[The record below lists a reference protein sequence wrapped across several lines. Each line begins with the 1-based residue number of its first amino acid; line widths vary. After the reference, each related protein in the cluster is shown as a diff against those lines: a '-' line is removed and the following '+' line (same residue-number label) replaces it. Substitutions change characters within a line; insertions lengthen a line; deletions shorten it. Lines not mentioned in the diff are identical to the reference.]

1 MINVTYASHAD
12 AERRRSDP
20 DLRESRRWLKQILD
34 DLPVAAYTCDAAG
47 LITYYNGKAVEAWG
61 RVPKLH
67 DPADRYCGSYRL
79 WRPDRTPVPHDQ
91 CWMAVAL
98 REERMVYGSEIVIER
113 PDGGFRTV
121 LAHASPLLNAA
132 GEMAGAVNIL
142 VDITQR
148 KVQEQRI
155 ARLTRTYRVL
165 SGINSAIVRIRDR
178 AHLFKES
185 CRLVVEDGRFE
196 AAWIGLLD
204 ETSQEIRPVAW
215 HSANP
220 LPEQFWQGVRSVSPA
235 TASGWGTVGRAARGH
250 RAVVCNDIREETNV
264 GVMRGELVRSGLRS
278 VIALPFTI
286 GGQCIAVMTIYA
298 REAGIFD
305 AEEINLLEELA
316 GDVSFA
322 LEFIEKERQ
331 ANHLAYFDALT
342 GLPNRQLFHDR
353 LEREVANS
361 ARSGHQVAL
370 AILDVARFRQ
380 FNDAFGRHAGDAILK
395 ELARRLGHSIR
406 AQDTVAR
413 IGTNQFAIM
422 LPGID
427 QGDTVVML
435 MEQRIRNPLAEPYKL
450 DGNELHID
458 IKCGI
463 DICFGDNANADALL
477 HHAEAALKN
486 AKQSAETYLFYESG
500 MSAHAA
506 EKLRI
511 ENELHRALEQREFAL
526 HYQPKIDFASGRMC
540 GMEALLRWQHPE
552 RGLIPPGQFIPVLE
566 ETGLIAAVGD
576 WVIDQAATDF
586 RAWQDR
592 GLDPPRVA
600 VNISAL
606 QFRDRQ
612 FVERVERAIHR
623 RGRMVPLDL
632 ELTESYLME
641 NIDENLVKLQ
651 AIRAAGLG
659 VALDDFGTGYSS
671 LNYLARLPIDALK
684 IDRSFVLGMMNSA
697 SDRQVV
703 AMIITL
709 AHSLNLKVTAEGVET
724 EAQRDLLVECRCDE
738 VQGYLYGKPAPAEAI
753 TERLTGNAIADL
765 DAASLIRLSASTQSD
780 QPRH

>member
-1 MINVTYASHAD
+1 MIKETYVSHANS
-12 AERRRSDP
+12 ERRRSDP
-20 DLRESRRWLKQILD
+20 ALRESQRWLKQILD

-47 LITYYNGKAVEAWG
+47 LITYCNGKAVEAWG
-61 RVPKLH
+61 RAPKLH
-67 DPADRYCGSYRL
+67 DPENRYCGSFRL

-98 REERMVYGSEIVIER
+98 REEKMVQGAEIVVER

-121 LAHASPLLNAA
+121 LAHASPLLNAD
-132 GEMAGAVNIL
+132 GELAGAVNIL
-142 VDITQR
+142 VDITER
-148 KVQEQRI
+148 KLQEQRI

-178 AHLFKES
+178 AQLFKEA

-196 AAWIGLLD
+196 AAWIGLHD
-204 ETSQEIRPVAW
+204 EASQEIRPEAW

-220 LPEQFWQGVRSVSPA
+220 LPEQFWQGVRSASPA
-235 TASGWGTVGRAARGH
+235 TPSGWGTVGRAARGLRVMVCDDL
-250 RAVVCNDIREETNV
+250 RAVPDV
-264 GVMRGELVRSGLRS
+264 GALRGELIKLGLRS
-278 VIALPFTI
+278 VIALPFVI
-286 GGQCIAVMTIYA
+286 GRQCVAVMAIYS
-298 REAGIFD
+298 READIFD
-305 AEEINLLEELA
+305 AEEIDLLEELA

-322 LEFIEKERQ
+322 LEFLEKEQQ

-353 LEREVANS
+353 LDREVANA

-380 FNDAFGRHAGDAILK
+380 FNDAFGRQAGDAILK

-427 QGDTVVML
+427 QGDTVVTL

-458 IKCGI
+458 IKYGI
-463 DICFGDNANADALL
+463 DISFGDNANADALL

-486 AKQSAETYLFYESG
+486 AKQSAETYLFYETR
-500 MSAHAA
+500 MSAQVA

-526 HYQPKIDFASGRMC
+526 HYQPKIDLASGRMC

-552 RGLIPPGQFIPVLE
+552 RGLIPPAGFIPVLE

-576 WVIDQAATDF
+576 WVIEQAADDF

-612 FVERVERAIHR
+612 FVERVERAILR

-641 NIDENLVKLQ
+641 HIDENLAKLQ

-671 LNYLARLPIDALK
+671 LNYLARLPIDTLK

-703 AMIITL
+703 EMIITL

-738 VQGYLYGKPAPAEAI
+738 VQGYLYGKPMPAEEIAG
-753 TERLTGNAIADL
+753 RLAVRANADPE
-765 DAASLIRLSASTQSD
+765 AALLIQFPVSATRCQ
-780 QPRH
+780 RT